1 MCETD
6 VDLRE
11 HMPLDDVRN
20 APDFDQLAYFVT
32 HKVFNYS
39 DWGRKRL
46 DPVEW
51 SVELDFLRDHID
63 HVRVKNGRGDVHLC
77 VEFVCCLRTFGL
89 YASNDEKVRQAV
101 EWIADAQ
108 NKRTGGWEIRDHDL
122 QNSFHATICAVD
134 ALITPTMDGSA
145 PLGKVNA
152 HRAGV
157 RTSKRQR
164 EREEEEERRKR
175 RAREE
180 APTIRL
186 FPWEQPHP
194 LEEE

>member
-1 MCETD
+1 
-6 VDLRE
+6 
-11 HMPLDDVRN
+11 
-20 APDFDQLAYFVT
+20 
-32 HKVFNYS
+32 
-39 DWGRKRL
+39 
-46 DPVEW
+46 
-51 SVELDFLRDHID
+51 
-63 HVRVKNGRGDVHLC
+63 
-77 VEFVCCLRTFGL
+77 VCCLRTFGL
-89 YASNDEKVRQAV
+89 YASNDEKVREAV
-101 EWIADAQ
+101 EWIANAQ

-152 HRAGV
+152 RRAGV

-164 EREEEEERRKR
+164 EREEEEERRRR
-175 RAREE
+175 RARED

>member
-1 MCETD
+1 M
-6 VDLRE
+6 VDLLKRGSVAGFSAGVAVAAGVLVYDLFNLQ
-11 HMPLDDVRN
+11 PLATPDALARN
-20 APDFDQLAYFVT
+20 LMGGP
-32 HKVFNYS
+32 VFTEANL
-39 DWGRKRL
+39 G
-46 DPVEW
+46 V
-51 SVELDFLRDHID
+51 
-63 HVRVKNGRGDVHLC
+63 
-77 VEFVCCLRTFGL
+77 
-89 YASNDEKVRQAV
+89 V
-101 EWIADAQ
+101 EWIANAQ

-164 EREEEEERRKR
+164 EREEEEERRRR
-175 RAREE
+175 RARED